1 MKTSVR
7 ANLEMMRHVALR
19 LGELRDRFVFLGGAA
34 TALLVTDEAVPD
46 VRPTKDVDVIVEVA
60 SLVDYHQL
68 GERLRS
74 AGFVETVEA
83 GTPVCRWLID
93 GIAVDIMPT
102 EERILGF
109 SNKWYLPALRQAV
122 IHEIAEGIPIR
133 VVTAP
138 FFLATKIEA
147 FRGRGRGDFLGSHDM
162 EDIVTVLD
170 GRGEIVRETRNA
182 PEDLR
187 MFLGQAFSE
196 FLRSRDFLDALPG
209 HLFPDPASQQRIPL
223 LMERVR
229 AIAEAGG

>member
-60 SLVDYHQL
+60 SLVGYHQL

-74 AGFVETVEA
+74 AGFVETVA
-83 GTPVCRWLID
+83 DGAPVCRWLID

-122 IHEIAEGIPIR
+122 IHELTEGISIR

-170 GRGEIVRETRNA
+170 GRGEIARETRNA

-196 FLRSRDFLDALPG
+196 FLRNRGFLDALPG

-223 LMERVR
+223 LMKRVR
-229 AIAEAGG
+229 EIAEAGG